1 MPDTV
6 KADLRNRRHE
16 PRRGGASRWLLIG
29 GLVVLALILVF
40 WLTALLDV
48 AERTDVTPSTS
59 MPAVAVIADPDPDA
73 VGVDGNDGIDVD
85 AVTEAAPLPVEDADP
100 NAVVPQDAL
109 IPPAPIREEPAQ

>member
-29 GLVVLALILVF
+29 GLVLLALILVF
-40 WLTALLDV
+40 WLTALPDV

-59 MPAVAVIADPDPDA
+59 MPAEAVIADPDP
-73 VGVDGNDGIDVD
+73 D